1 MSRNRYTLFACYF
14 GYITQAI
21 INSLL
26 PLLFVTLQHQF
37 RLSVSQ
43 IGFMVSYNFIMQIL
57 VDLFAAKYADRI
69 GYRRCM
75 IWAHITAAVGIAGLG
90 FFPFVLPDPYIGLL
104 VCVTISAMGG
114 GLIEALVGPIVQALP
129 LERKESAIGI
139 LHSFYCW
146 GHAGVVIFTTLFFQL
161 AGTENWRL
169 LCALWAVIPAAK
181 EFGVS
186 YMNLCK
192 DLLALVGEVLPQ
204 PKSAVRRGSYIVY
217 YKESENIE
225 DMLTYIGAVLSSLE
239 MMNIKIEKDIKNRV
253 NRRMNCDNAN
263 MDKTLNASLS
273 QVADIKYIFE
283 QKSESFLPEEL
294 YQVAK
299 LRLENPEMSL
309 RELCES
315 VEPPLSR
322 SGMNHRLKKIS
333 EIANNIRNGKI

>member
-1 MSRNRYTLFACYF
+1 FSVVHEPTARLFAEALATHCGISAKIIFHERARGTLYKVSVEKASERRKVLEAFYHMPKEPTLRINRANIENEEDVPYF
-14 GYITQAI
+14 LRGAY
-21 INSLL
+21 
-26 PLLFVTLQHQF
+26 
-37 RLSVSQ
+37 
-43 IGFMVSYNFIMQIL
+43 
-57 VDLFAAKYADRI
+57 
-69 GYRRCM
+69 
-75 IWAHITAAVGIAGLG
+75 
-90 FFPFVLPDPYIGLL
+90 L
-104 VCVTISAMGG
+104 VCGSLTD
-114 GLIEALVGPIVQALP
+114 PN
-129 LERKESAIGI
+129 KEYH
-139 LHSFYCW
+139 L
-146 GHAGVVIFTTLFFQL
+146 
-161 AGTENWRL
+161 
-169 LCALWAVIPAAK
+169 